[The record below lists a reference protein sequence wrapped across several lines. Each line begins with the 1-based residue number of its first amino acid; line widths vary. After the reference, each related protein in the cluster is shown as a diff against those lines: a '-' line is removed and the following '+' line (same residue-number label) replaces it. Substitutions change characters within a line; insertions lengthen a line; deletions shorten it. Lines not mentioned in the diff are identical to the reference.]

1 MRCRKMFDGMLKS
14 VADKVVSDGIST
26 FIWGEEEITESLR
39 NGYKSKQ
46 VNKYVEEDER
56 NE

>member
-1 MRCRKMFDGMLKS
+1 MRCRKMIDGMLKS

-39 NGYKSKQ
+39 NGYESKQ